1 MPNIKNYF
9 TKYDYK
15 LAIYLQNPIETL
27 ILCNLINK
35 LDHFSDKELKE
46 IDGKKYHF
54 FYSKEE
60 IYTKELGMSKKV
72 YNNAIK
78 LLQEKQLIETF
89 AGKNPT
95 DLMKNITYFKLN
107 ISLINSI
114 IGNKEEDANKTKEAS
129 NKSLKQRKNVVKQ
142 DEQSAE
148 MKKLELDYKKGIIS
162 EKNYLIKKKTI
173 TEKNRIL

>member
-1 MPNIKNYF
+1 M
-9 TKYDYK
+9 
-15 LAIYLQNPIETL
+15 
-27 ILCNLINK
+27 NK
-35 LDHFSDKELKE
+35 LDNFSDKKLNT
-46 IDGKKYHF
+46 INGKQYHF
-54 FYSKEE
+54 YYSKES
-60 IYTKELGMSKKV
+60 IYTNELGMSKKM

-78 LLQEKQLIETF
+78 SLEEKNLIETF
-89 AGKNPT
+89 AGKNPV

-114 IGNKEEDANKTKEAS
+114 LGVEELDADRTKEIQ
-129 NKSLKQRKNVVKQ
+129 NKSLKQPKNVVKQ

-173 TEKNRIL
+173 AEKR

>member
-1 MPNIKNYF
+1 MPSIKNYF

-27 ILCNLINK
+27 ILCNLLNK
-35 LDHFSDKELKE
+35 LDNFSGKEFKE

-114 IGNKEEDANKTKEAS
+114 LGVEELDADKSKETKR
-129 NKSLKQRKNVVKQ
+129 KSLKQPKNVFKQ
-142 DEQSAE
+142 DTTDAE
-148 MKKLELDYKKGIIS
+148 LEKLELEYKKGIIS

-173 TEKNRIL
+173 TEKR

>member
-1 MPNIKNYF
+1 MPSIKNYF
-9 TKYDYK
+9 TKYDHK

-27 ILCNLINK
+27 ILCNLLNK
-35 LDHFSDKELKE
+35 LDNFSDKQLKE

-60 IYTKELGMSKKV
+60 IYTKELGMSKKM

-114 IGNKEEDANKTKEAS
+114 LGVEELDADKSKETKR
-129 NKSLKQRKNVVKQ
+129 KSLKQPKNMFKQ
-142 DEQSAE
+142 DAKDAE
-148 MKKLELDYKKGIIS
+148 LEKLELEYKKGIIS

-173 TEKNRIL
+173 TEKR